1 MPARTDIFDLGRL
14 SLSPGEARRL
24 DLETTLGVFKFGAET
39 YRAEPREVPVRLD
52 VTRMASGWSLR
63 LRFTG
68 AIAGA
73 CMRCLEPALQSVDVD
88 AREVDQPG
96 GGEELS
102 SPYVADEELDL
113 RAWAHDAF
121 ALALPGQITCRE
133 ECAGLCPR
141 CGENLNEHPDHAHE
155 PEVDPRWAK
164 LAELKLEADD

>member
-1 MPARTDIFDLGRL
+1 VPARTDTFDLGRL
-14 SLSPGEARRL
+14 SLSPGEARHL
-24 DLETTLGVFKFGAET
+24 DLETTLGDFKFGSET
-39 YRAEPREVPVRLD
+39 YSADPRDVPVRLD

-63 LRFTG
+63 LRFAG
-68 AIAGA
+68 AISGA
-73 CMRCLEPALQSVDVD
+73 CMRCLEPALQAVEVD

-102 SPYVADEELDL
+102 SPYVRDEELDV

-141 CGENLNEHPDHAHE
+141 CGANLNEDPGHAHE

-164 LAELKLEADD
+164 LAELKLEPDD